1 MRCTPHHPRIS
12 EQSVKDPIESFEN
25 IQASIKRYITS
36 AFGTNSPS
44 FERDRKALLDKNAV
58 LFQEPFVEAIPS
70 YEPGKAL
77 TELAG
82 EDLPGM
88 TLEAIN
94 AFRSITGAGLFKGG
108 HRLYLHQQRMLREA
122 LNRKH
127 CVVVTGTGSGKTESF
142 LLPVLANLTR
152 EAFAPTTRWAD
163 AKPATAA
170 WTKDKPPAWEETHR
184 RVRGESRPAAIRTL
198 ILYPMNALVE
208 DQLSRL
214 RTALDTDEAHRA
226 QNDAL
231 GGNRIR
237 FGRYNGS
244 TPVSGHPFKPD
255 GSPNTNVRKRL
266 ARALSDGI
274 GESTRMNERI
284 KLLREMAKAAKLSGD
299 EGVSSK
305 ATKELADA
313 LEQASFIPRVEPDAG
328 EVFHRWEMQAAP
340 PDLLITNVS
349 MLSIMLMR
357 HAHPSIPDDRA
368 DSQMLDITREWL
380 ARDPSR
386 VFQLVIDELHLY
398 RGASGTEVGYL
409 VRLLL
414 HRLGLRPDSP
424 QLQILASSA
433 SLDGKDDSTYEF
445 LGGFF
450 GLTAVQAQEHFHV
463 EAGAMLHQAPDTAPA
478 LADELADACLQ
489 LGKRLD
495 EASDEPDP
503 TLVAVLLESRPG
515 IGDTIMAGFGS
526 KRPRATALS
535 ELAKRWFPQLK
546 SPSDAHLAT
555 RGLFHAMG
563 SIGSSNGGM
572 PRLRFHWMAKNIDG
586 LWATPAL
593 DPSDSRRRVG
603 NLSPE
608 PALSANGHRL
618 LEVLY
623 CECCGT
629 QLLCGNKIV
638 LDMSQLRDPGGMP
651 GRPAG
656 PPSIELTALPTQIDG
671 LPESSTGARTDSRRY
686 EELGVI
692 WLVPRDWN
700 IVDPREYS
708 WEQGS
713 EDRGDN
719 GKPAGRCEG
728 EWKRAAVNRRTGI
741 VSLRRVESDDEEAC
755 LLFALNDGD
764 RRHVFPAMP
773 QKCPACLIDYSERIG
788 RSSPIRSF
796 VTGLGVMSHLL
807 AKHLM
812 GVLPEGKTRRLV
824 AFSDSREAA
833 ASLAVGVEDQQ
844 WSHLLRVF
852 LHRALRSG
860 ALQDTGTTKQR
871 VLAALQAGDFAGAG
885 KVVLDCK
892 HKLDAQSFEEV
903 RRFHADAKSAIQ
915 DPELVSRE
923 VEQTIEKVRGHC
935 PGFVRVNDIVRV
947 PDPRAGEGLTPL
959 WRELVGAG
967 VNPGGPS
974 VEQRTVRPGADRRD
988 WTSVLEHGSGMVE
1001 PRVTDVSEANLQD
1014 IAVLGLA
1021 LRKAAWRALSGRLLY
1036 DLEAQGLGYLCI
1048 EPNAGNAA
1056 MPGMGKA
1063 FREACDST
1071 VRILAEERRTDP
1083 AQGTYEVDGWAE
1095 DQPNDM
1101 SRSIAKKRVR
1111 RFLKAVAAANG
1122 VDHDFLRCR
1131 VRDALKA
1138 AGHQSGGEW
1147 GIVKMEHLWVK
1158 VMDDDANPWI
1168 CCGCNQLHWHAS
1180 AGICTRCYKV
1190 LPKDSEPS
1198 KKAGEITNAHYAARE
1213 AANPRGT
1220 FRIHSEE
1227 LTGQTI
1233 DQAQRQ
1239 RHFRDIFF
1247 EDDEIHDIGRRK
1259 AYPNVDAIDLLS
1271 VTTTME
1277 VGVDIGSL
1285 QSILQA
1291 NMPPERF
1298 NYQQR
1303 AGRAGR
1309 KGQPFSAALTFCRGQ
1324 SHDRIHFEHPEEM
1337 TGGIP
1342 PQPSVAVGDE
1352 QRILAERLLAKEVLR
1367 RAFRGTGTTW
1377 ADTAGK
1383 PDVHGEFGMV
1393 VEAQPRLARVR
1404 DWLST
1409 HQREVEE
1416 VARAI
1421 AAGTRI
1427 DPAALVAAAN
1437 ALPERI
1443 KLAMSNP
1450 VFVEPTLA
1458 FRLAE
1463 AGILPMYGMPTT
1475 VRNLYFSF
1483 PDKDEPRSL
1492 ARPFDQAVSEFVPGS
1507 VRTWDKRQVLP
1518 KGICGEAQ
1526 YNPRTGRWEAGD
1538 PAVGAAYAQL
1548 FCPECRQLQVQV
1560 AQPGSLEP
1568 VQEVPWWK
1576 ADFLKNPVPVA
1587 CPCCGS
1593 ANAWPFMAVA
1603 PRAFVTDLDT
1613 GKGAGRWDDPRG
1625 RPGFP
1630 AVMSPELGG
1639 DTTYAERLNTTI
1651 ALGRQAQIFRTN
1663 TNKSKLFG
1671 FSSRDSISPKTA
1683 GLGLSGRVWY
1693 DDPET
1698 PQRRMALTSPKTTDV
1713 LGIRMTDGSGIGFF
1727 DDSRVLARRRA
1738 AWYSAATILQR
1749 GIALELDIDSLD
1761 IEIASVHRF
1770 ASGLDLGAELYLAD
1784 AHPNGAGLV
1793 EWAHN
1798 NWEDLL
1804 EGCVLGEGAMS
1815 RMGRSL
1821 RTAWERCAS
1830 EPWRGPETLLRGY
1843 RNRPL
1848 HGLLDWQL
1856 GIEMLATMSSK
1867 AYRPGLDTAITG
1879 RGGQSVPMPAWRN
1892 LAEEVASRYR
1902 EAFPKA
1908 SAPLPSSAPL
1918 PGWREPGSTNIVSLV
1933 VHPLCDEQAD
1943 EKNVLADCKQWA
1955 ASHGIAWIRLVDSF
1969 NLSRRMAWVRANL
1982 DQFRTID
1989 AAGTG
1994 PATGWTGPG
2003 DLVPAAPGSTLEHAG
2018 RKYERVNAMPIAS
2031 AEPGEWLARSSDGQL
2046 HQLVVRRAPGAAA
2059 PMVVA
2064 TGRGRIG
2071 EAEAAGLEVFARS
2084 RIPDEG
2090 SR

>member
-1 MRCTPHHPRIS
+1 MGDAARTS
-12 EQSVKDPIESFEN
+12 EQSVKDPIESFES

-36 AFGTNSPS
+36 AFGTNSPT
-44 FERDRKALLDKNAV
+44 FERDRKALLDKDAV
-58 LFQEPFVEAIPS
+58 LFQEPFVEPIPS
-70 YEPGKAL
+70 YEPGMAL
-77 TELAG
+77 AALG
-82 EDLPGM
+82 GRDLPGM
-88 TLEAIN
+88 APEAID
-94 AFRSITGAGLFKGG
+94 AFRSIAAAGLFKGG
-108 HRLYLHQQRMLREA
+108 HRLYLHQQRMLQQA
-122 LNRKH
+122 LERKH

-142 LLPVLANLTR
+142 LLPVLANLVR

-163 AKPATAA
+163 ASPAPAI
-170 WTKDKPPAWEETHR
+170 WTKDDPPSWNETHR
-184 RVRGESRPAAIRTL
+184 KVRGEKRPAAIRTL

-214 RTALDTDEAHRA
+214 RNALDTDEAHHA
-226 QNDAL
+226 QDSVL

-244 TPVSGHPFKPD
+244 TPVSGHPFKAD
-255 GSPNTNVRKRL
+255 GSPNTDARKRL
-266 ARALSDGI
+266 SRALSDAI
-274 GESTRMNERI
+274 SETTRMNERV
-284 KLLREMAKAAKLSGD
+284 KALRDAAKAPGTSGD
-299 EGVSSK
+299 EEIAGR
-305 ATKELADA
+305 ARKELDEA
-313 LEQASFIPRVEPDAG
+313 LEQASFIPRVEPGAG

-357 HAHPSIPDDRA
+357 HAHPGIGQDRA

-380 ARDPSR
+380 EGDPSR

-414 HRLGLRPDSP
+414 NRLGLHPGSP

-433 SLDGKDDSTYEF
+433 SLDGEKDSTYEF

-450 GLTAVQAQEHFHV
+450 GLEALEARERFHV
-463 EAGAMLHQAPDTAPA
+463 EAGALVHRGVETSPA
-478 LADELADACLQ
+478 VDEELADACLDLGRQ
-489 LGKRLD
+489 LA
-495 EASDEPDP
+495 EASGEPDP
-503 TLVAVLLESRPG
+503 AGVASLLASRPRA
-515 IGDTIMAGFGS
+515 GDTIVAGFGS
-526 KRPRATALS
+526 GRPRATALS
-535 ELAKRWFPQLK
+535 QLSKRWFPRLQ
-546 SPSDAHLAT
+546 SPADAHLAT
-555 RGLFHAMG
+555 RGLFYAIG
-563 SIGSSNGGM
+563 SIQSGDTSL
-572 PRLRFHWMAKNIDG
+572 PRLRFHWMSKNIDG

-603 NLSPE
+603 PLYPE
-608 PALSANGHRL
+608 SALSANGDRL

-638 LDMSQLRDPGGMP
+638 LNMAQLGGPAGMP

-656 PPSIELTALPTQIDG
+656 PPSFELTALPTRIDG
-671 LPESSTGARTDSRRY
+671 LPESSTGTRTDSSRY
-686 EELGVI
+686 EELGVV

-700 IVDPREYS
+700 IENPREYS

-713 EDRGDN
+713 EERGDK
-719 GKPAGRCEG
+719 GKPLARRGA

-741 VSLRRVESDDEEAC
+741 VSLRRASSGSEEEC
-755 LLFALNDGD
+755 LWFALKDGNYT
-764 RRHVFPAMP
+764 HAFPAMP
-773 QKCPACLIDYSERIG
+773 QKCPACLIDYSDRIG

-812 GVLPEGKTRRLV
+812 GILPDGKSRRLV

-833 ASLAVGVEDQQ
+833 ANLAVGVEDQQ

-852 LHRALRSG
+852 LQRELRK
-860 ALQDTGTTKQR
+860 AAERDTGSSKQR
-871 VLAALQAGDFAGAG
+871 VLAALDAGDRASAK

-892 HKLDAQSFEEV
+892 EYLDAQSFEDV
-903 RRFHADAKSAIQ
+903 RRFHADAKSAIEEPDLAPQ
-915 DPELVSRE
+915 E
-923 VEQTIEKVRGHC
+923 VEQAIAKVRAHR
-935 PGFVRVNDIVRV
+935 PGFVRVDDILRV
-947 PDPRAGEGLTPL
+947 PDPRVGTGLPPL
-959 WRELVGAG
+959 WRELVGVG

-974 VEQRTVRPGADRRD
+974 VEQRTLRPGADRRD
-988 WTSVLEHGSGMVE
+988 WTSALERGNGVVE
-1001 PRVTDVSEANLQD
+1001 ARVTDASEANLQD
-1014 IAVLGLA
+1014 VAVLGQN

-1036 DLEAQGLGYLCI
+1036 DLEAQGLGHLCI
-1048 EPNAGNAA
+1048 DPSACNGS
-1056 MPGMGKA
+1056 MPGMANA
-1063 FREACDST
+1063 FRETCDSII
-1071 VRILAEERRTDP
+1071 RILAEERRTDP
-1083 AQGTYEVDGWAE
+1083 QQGAYSIEGWAE
-1095 DQPNDM
+1095 DQPSDM
-1101 SRSIAKKRVR
+1101 SRSIAKKRVHR
-1111 RFLKAVAAANG
+1111 YLKAVAAAHA

-1131 VRDALKA
+1131 ARDTLKA
-1138 AGHQSGGEW
+1138 AGHQSGGQW
-1147 GIVKMEHLWVK
+1147 GLVRMEHLWVRI
-1158 VMDDDANPWI
+1158 VDHDAQPWT
-1168 CCGCNQLHWHAS
+1168 CPDCNQLHWHAS
-1180 AGICTRCYKV
+1180 AGVCTRCYKK
-1190 LPKDSEPS
+1190 LPKEPVPS
-1198 KKAGEITNAHYAARE
+1198 RRAGEITQAHYYARE
-1213 AANPRGT
+1213 AADPRAT
-1220 FRIHSEE
+1220 FRIHAEE

-1324 SHDRIHFEHPEEM
+1324 SHDRIHFEHPGEM

-1342 PQPSVAVGDE
+1342 PQPSVAVGDA

-1367 RAFRGTGTTW
+1367 RAFRVAGTSW

-1393 VEAQPRLARVR
+1393 ADARPRLAKVR
-1404 DWLST
+1404 DWLSAT
-1409 HQREVEE
+1409 QHEVEE

-1427 DPAALVAAAN
+1427 DPATLVAAAN
-1437 ALPERI
+1437 ALPRRI
-1443 KLAMSNP
+1443 EEAMSSP

-1475 VRNLYFSF
+1475 VRNLYFSL
-1483 PDKDEPRSL
+1483 PDKEEPRSL
-1492 ARPFDQAVSEFVPGS
+1492 DRPFDQAVSEFVPGS

-1526 YNPRTGRWEAGD
+1526 FDRKSGRWEAAS
-1538 PAVGAAYAQL
+1538 PAVAAAYAQL
-1548 FCPECRQLQVQV
+1548 FCPECRQLQVRV
-1560 AQPGSLEP
+1560 AQSGTLEP
-1568 VQEVPWWK
+1568 VEDAPWWK
-1576 ADFLKNPVPVA
+1576 ADFLENPAHVT

-1603 PRAFVTDLDT
+1603 PRAFVTDLET
-1613 GKGAGRWDDPRG
+1613 GKGAGRRGDPRG

-1639 DTTYAERLNTTI
+1639 DATYEGKMNSRI
-1651 ALGRQAQIFRTN
+1651 AFGRQAQVFRTN
-1663 TNKSKLFG
+1663 TNKNKLFG
-1671 FSSRDSISPKTA
+1671 FSDRDWIPPKGT
-1683 GLGLSGRVWY
+1683 GFGLSGRIWY
-1693 DDPET
+1693 DAPES
-1698 PQRRMALTSPKTTDV
+1698 PQRRLAITAPKTTDV

-1727 DDSRVLARRRA
+1727 DDSRVVARRRA

-1749 GIALELDIDSLD
+1749 AIALELDIDSLD

-1770 ASGLDLGAELYLAD
+1770 ASGLELGAELYLAD

-1793 EWAHN
+1793 EWAHD

-1804 EGCVLGEGAMS
+1804 EGCVLGHGPAS
-1815 RMGRSL
+1815 RMGKSL
-1821 RTAWERCAS
+1821 RVAWERCIA

-1856 GIEMLATMSSK
+1856 GIEMLATMSNT
-1867 AYRPGLDTAITG
+1867 AYRPGLDIAIAG
-1879 RGGQSVPMPAWRN
+1879 RDGKPVPMPAWLD
-1892 LAEEVASRYR
+1892 LAEDVARRYR
-1902 EAFPKA
+1902 EAFPTA
-1908 SAPLPSSAPL
+1908 SSSLPAGAPL
-1918 PGWREPGSTNIVSLV
+1918 PGWCERGGAGIVSLV
-1933 VHPLCDEQAD
+1933 VHPLCDEQAGD
-1943 EKNVLADCKQWA
+1943 KNLLANCMQWA
-1955 ASHGIAWIRLVDSF
+1955 AAHGIGWIRLVDSF

-1982 DQFRTID
+1982 DQFRTIEVPGM
-1989 AAGTG
+1989 GTIASGVG
-1994 PATGWTGPG
+1994 PDGPI
-2003 DLVPAAPGSTLEHAG
+2003 PAAPGATFEHAG
-2018 RKYERVNAMPIAS
+2018 RKYERAEGTPVTS
-2031 AEPGEWLARSSDGQL
+2031 AGPGEWLARSSDGRL

-2064 TGRGRIG
+2064 HGRGRIG
-2071 EAEAAGLEVFARS
+2071 DAEIASLEAIARS
-2084 RIPDEG
+2084 RVVDEG
-2090 SR
+2090 GR

>member
-1 MRCTPHHPRIS
+1 M
-12 EQSVKDPIESFEN
+12 KDPIDSFEH

-44 FERDRKALLDKNAV
+44 FERDRKALLDKDAV
-58 LFQEPFVEAIPS
+58 LFQEPFVEPIPS

-77 TELAG
+77 AALGGT
-82 EDLPGM
+82 DLPGM
-88 TLEAIN
+88 APKAID
-94 AFRSITGAGLFKGG
+94 AFKSIVAAGLFKGG
-108 HRLYLHQQRMLREA
+108 HPLYLHQQRMLQQA
-122 LNRKH
+122 LERKH

-142 LLPVLANLTR
+142 LLPVLANLAR
-152 EAFAPTTRWAD
+152 EAFAPTTSWAK
-163 AKPATAA
+163 ASPTAA
-170 WTKDKPPAWEETHR
+170 TWTKDSPPAWDETHR
-184 RVRGESRPAAIRTL
+184 KVRGETRPAAIRAL

-214 RTALDTDEAHRA
+214 RTALDTDEAHQA
-226 QNDAL
+226 QDSVL

-255 GSPNTNVRKRL
+255 GSPNTDARSRL
-266 ARALSDGI
+266 RRALADGI

-284 KLLREMAKAAKLSGD
+284 KSLRKDAKAAGLSGD
-299 EGVSSK
+299 EEGASK
-305 ATKELADA
+305 ASKELDEA
-313 LEQASFIPRVEPDAG
+313 LEQASFIQRVEPAAG
-328 EVFHRWEMQAAP
+328 ELVHRWEMQVAP

-357 HAHPSIPDDRA
+357 HAHPSIGPDRA

-380 ARDPSR
+380 KGDSSR

-414 HRLGLRPDSP
+414 NRLGLEPGSP

-433 SLDGKDDSTYEF
+433 SLDAKEESTYQF

-450 GLTAVQAQEHFHV
+450 GLAPSEAAQRFHV
-463 EAGAMLHQAPDTAPA
+463 EPGALLHQGTEASPA
-478 LADELADACLQ
+478 MDDELADACLD
-489 LGKRLD
+489 LGRRLAHAD
-495 EASDEPDP
+495 GEPSP
-503 TLVAVLLESRPG
+503 AAVTDLLESRPQAG
-515 IGDTIMAGFGS
+515 RTIVAGFGS
-526 KRPRATALS
+526 ERPRATALS
-535 ELAKRWFPQLK
+535 DLANRWFPRLQ
-546 SPSDAHLAT
+546 SPADAHLAT
-555 RGLFHAMG
+555 RGLFYAMG
-563 SIGSSNGGM
+563 SIRSSNIAL
-572 PRLRFHWMAKNIDG
+572 PRLRFHWMAKNVDG

-593 DPSDSRRRVG
+593 DSSDSRRRVG
-603 NLSPE
+603 PLYPE
-608 PALSANGHRL
+608 PALSAKGDRL

-629 QLLCGNKIV
+629 QLLSGNKIV
-638 LDMSQLRDPGGMP
+638 LDMAQLGEPAGMP

-656 PPSIELTALPTQIDG
+656 PPSVELTALPTQIDG
-671 LPESSTGARTDSRRY
+671 LPESSTGTRTDSKRY
-686 EELGVI
+686 EELGVV

-700 IVDPREYS
+700 IANPGEYG
-708 WEQGS
+708 WQQGS
-713 EDRGDN
+713 EERDDN
-719 GKPAGRCEG
+719 GKAAARRGA
-728 EWKRAAVNRRTGI
+728 EWKRAAINRRTGI
-741 VSLRRVESDDEEAC
+741 VSIRRAKSEDEEEC
-755 LLFALNDGD
+755 LWFALKDGTYT
-764 RRHVFPAMP
+764 HAFPAMP
-773 QKCPACLIDYSERIG
+773 QKCPACLIDYSDRMG

-812 GVLPEGKTRRLV
+812 GVLPEGKSRRLV

-852 LHRALRSG
+852 LQRELRNG
-860 ALQDTGTTKQR
+860 AERDAGTIKQR
-871 VLAALQAGDFAGAG
+871 IFSALEAGDSTGARKLLLESKG
-885 KVVLDCK
+885 Y
-892 HKLDAQSFEEV
+892 LDAQSYEDV
-903 RRFHADAKSAIQ
+903 RRFHSDARSAIE
-915 DPELVSRE
+915 DPELASQDV
-923 VEQTIEKVRGHC
+923 QQGIAKVRGHR
-935 PGFVRVNDIVRV
+935 PGFVRVDDIVRI
-947 PDPRAGEGLTPL
+947 PNPRAGGGLTPL
-959 WRELVGAG
+959 WRDLVGAG

-974 VEQRTVRPGADRRD
+974 VEQRTLRTGADRRD
-988 WTSVLEHGSGMVE
+988 WTSVLERGNGVVE
-1001 PRVTDVSEANLQD
+1001 PRISDDSEANLED
-1014 IAVLGLA
+1014 VGALGMA

-1036 DLEAQGLGYLCI
+1036 DLEAQGLGYLCV
-1048 EPNAGNAA
+1048 EPGAGSAA
-1056 MPGMGKA
+1056 MPGMGNT
-1063 FREACDST
+1063 FREACDSI

-1083 AQGTYEVDGWAE
+1083 SQGAHEVDGWP
-1095 DQPNDM
+1095 DDHPND
-1101 SRSIAKKRVR
+1101 SSKSIAKKRVHR
-1111 RFLKAVAAANG
+1111 YLKAVAAAHA
-1122 VDHDFLRCR
+1122 VDHEFLRCR

-1138 AGHQSGGEW
+1138 AGHQSGGQW
-1147 GIVKMEHLWVK
+1147 GLVKMEHLWVRVVDK
-1158 VMDDDANPWI
+1158 DAHPWT
-1168 CCGCNQLHWHAS
+1168 CADCNQLHWHAS
-1180 AGICTRCYKV
+1180 AGVCTRCCKT
-1190 LPKDSEPS
+1190 LPKDPVPS
-1198 KKAGEITNAHYAARE
+1198 RRAGEITQAHYYARE
-1213 AANPRGT
+1213 AGDPRAT
-1220 FRIHSEE
+1220 FRIHAEE

-1247 EDDEIHDIGRRK
+1247 DDDMIHDIGRRK
-1259 AYPNVDAIDLLS
+1259 AYRNVDAIDLLS

-1324 SHDRIHFEHPEEM
+1324 SHDRIHFEHPGEM
-1337 TGGIP
+1337 TGGVP

-1367 RAFRGTGTTW
+1367 RAFREAGTSW

-1393 VEAQPRLARVR
+1393 ADAPARLARIR
-1404 DWLST
+1404 QWLSARQ
-1409 HQREVEE
+1409 HEVEE

-1427 DPAALVAAAN
+1427 DPAALVASAN
-1437 ALPERI
+1437 SLPGRI
-1443 KLAMSNP
+1443 EEAISSP

-1483 PDKDEPRSL
+1483 PDKEEPRSL
-1492 ARPFDQAVSEFVPGS
+1492 DRPFDQAVSEFVPGS
-1507 VRTWDKRQVLP
+1507 VRTWDKRQILP
-1518 KGICGEAQ
+1518 KGICGEPQFNRMA
-1526 YNPRTGRWEAGD
+1526 TRWEPTG

-1560 AQPGSLEP
+1560 AQPATLEP
-1568 VQEVPWWK
+1568 VEDAPWWK
-1576 ADFLKNPVPVA
+1576 ADFLKNPASVA
-1587 CPCCGS
+1587 CPCCGF

-1613 GKGAGRWDDPRG
+1613 SKGARRWDTPRE

-1639 DTTYAERLNTTI
+1639 DTNYRGKMNTRI
-1651 ALGRQAQIFRTN
+1651 ALGRQAQVFRTN
-1663 TNKSKLFG
+1663 TNKNKLFG
-1671 FSSRDSISPKTA
+1671 FSSKEWISSKGT
-1683 GLGLSGRVWY
+1683 GFGLSGRTWY
-1693 DDPET
+1693 DDTET
-1698 PQRRMALTSPKTTDV
+1698 PERRLAITAPKTTDV

-1770 ASGLDLGAELYLAD
+1770 ASGLDFGAELYLAD

-1793 EWAHN
+1793 EWAHD

-1804 EGCVLGEGAMS
+1804 EGCVLGQGPAS

-1821 RTAWERCAS
+1821 RMAWERCTT

-1856 GIEMLATMSSK
+1856 GIEMLATMYNT
-1867 AYRPGLDTAITG
+1867 AYRPGLDHAIAG
-1879 RGGQSVPMPAWRN
+1879 RDGNPVPMPAWRD
-1892 LAEEVASRYR
+1892 LAEDVARRYK
-1902 EAFPKA
+1902 EAFPTA
-1908 SAPLPSSAPL
+1908 SSSLPPGAPL
-1918 PGWREPGSTNIVSLV
+1918 PGWLEPDGNGIASLV
-1933 VHPLCDEQAD
+1933 VHPLWDEQ
-1943 EKNVLADCKQWA
+1943 EGVKNLLADCRQWA
-1955 ASHGIAWIRLVDSF
+1955 VANGIGWIRLIDSF

-1982 DQFRTID
+1982 DQFRTIE
-1989 AAGTG
+1989 ASGAGPVASPASPAG
-1994 PATGWTGPG
+1994 P
-2003 DLVPAAPGSTLEHAG
+2003 VPAAPGTNFDHAG
-2018 RKYERVNAMPIAS
+2018 RKYERVGAMPVGVAGS
-2031 AEPGEWLARSSDGQL
+2031 GEWLARSGDGRL
-2046 HQLVVRRAPGAAA
+2046 HQVVVRRAPGAAA
-2059 PMVVA
+2059 PMVVVH
-2064 TGRGRIG
+2064 GRGRIA
-2071 EAEAAGLEVFARS
+2071 EAEVAGLEVIARS
-2084 RIPDEG
+2084 RIVDDG
-2090 SR
+2090 GR